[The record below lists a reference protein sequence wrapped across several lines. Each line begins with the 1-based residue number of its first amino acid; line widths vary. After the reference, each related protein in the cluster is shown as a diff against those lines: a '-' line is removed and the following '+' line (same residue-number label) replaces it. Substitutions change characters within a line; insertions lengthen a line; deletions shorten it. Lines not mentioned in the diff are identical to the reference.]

1 MECRCI
7 SEHLYFKRRVNCMAT
22 KNHTIQ
28 VFEWETLR
36 VGNRDFTQR
45 HYDSLREWQYGQPD
59 RYFREGHKQITFT
72 QWVGVIQVGALVIEV
87 LPKADPN
94 RYSAFTKEREESVKK
109 WKGVLIE
116 MLRKTGRLKVRTSE
130 NTDLSVRHQSLF
142 DLYFQYYLDE
152 VEQLIHQGL
161 VKKYRRVEKTRTALK
176 GKLLFQKQVA
186 CNTVHKERFY
196 TDAAEYDALNDW
208 NEILFAALKATGRS
222 AQSGLLRA
230 RAQNLSLHFPDWS
243 ERYFDAA
250 AFDRLHYDRKTTGYK
265 QAITL
270 ARLILLQL
278 NPQIAS
284 GQERVVALL
293 FDMNRLWE
301 EWLLAT
307 YRSAYR
313 HDSTVQVLGKEK
325 QRFWES
331 DHGNKVVETD
341 ILIKRGEQHIILD
354 AKWKT
359 PGPLPSDDELKQM
372 FAYNLR
378 WQSQEA
384 WLVYPQVNG
393 DHPRR
398 GAFAIGAAGYLGM
411 EFVDIFE
418 NNRLR
423 QSVSLPVI
431 SGIFPNALYC
441 AEGRLPPVTIS
452 ESCPRAIQSFASTA
466 AATARS
472 HSL

>member
-1 MECRCI
+1 M
-7 SEHLYFKRRVNCMAT
+7 
-22 KNHTIQ
+22 
-28 VFEWETLR
+28 
-36 VGNRDFTQR
+36 
-45 HYDSLREWQYGQPD
+45 
-59 RYFREGHKQITFT
+59 
-72 QWVGVIQVGALVIEV
+72 IQVGSLVIEV

-94 RYSAFTKEREESVKK
+94 RYSEYPKEREDPVKK

-116 MLRKTGRLKVRTSE
+116 MLRKTGRLRVRTSE

-161 VKKYRRVEKTRTALK
+161 VKKYRRIVKNRTVLK

-243 ERYFDAA
+243 EQRFDATD
-250 AFDRLHYDRKTTGYK
+250 FDRLVYDRKTTGYK

-270 ARLILLQL
+270 ARLILLTL
-278 NPQIAS
+278 NPQISS
-284 GQERVVALL
+284 GQVKVVAMF

-307 YRSAYR
+307 YRSSYR
-313 HDSTVQVLGKEK
+313 HDSTVQVLGKKK

-331 DHGNKVVETD
+331 EQGNKVLETD
-341 ILIKRGEQHIILD
+341 ILVELNDRRIILD
-354 AKWKT
+354 AKWET
-359 PGPLPSDDELKQM
+359 PGLHPSDDALKQM
-372 FAYNLR
+372 FAYNLT
-378 WQSQEA
+378 WDSQEA

-398 GAFAIGAAGYLGM
+398 GTFSIGAAGHLGM

-418 NNRLR
+418 NGRLR
-423 QSVSLPVI
+423 QSIPLPATVEI
-431 SGIFPNALYC
+431 SP
-441 AEGRLPPVTIS
+441 
-452 ESCPRAIQSFASTA
+452 
-466 AATARS
+466 
-472 HSL
+472 

>member
-1 MECRCI
+1 
-7 SEHLYFKRRVNCMAT
+7 MA
-22 KNHTIQ
+22 KTIQ

-36 VGNRDFTQR
+36 VKERELTQP
-45 HYDSLREWQYGQPD
+45 HFDSLVRWQDGQPD
-59 RYFREGHKQITFT
+59 NYFKVGHQKITFT
-72 QWVGVIQVGALVIEV
+72 QWVGVIQVGALIIEV
-87 LPKADPN
+87 LPKADEN
-94 RYSAFTKEREESVKK
+94 RYSTSSEDRSAAVVRWKSVL
-109 WKGVLIE
+109 VE
-116 MLRKTGRLKVRTSE
+116 MLRKTRRLKVRTSE

-161 VKKYRRVEKTRTALK
+161 VKKYRRVEKNRTALK

-196 TDAAEYDALNDW
+196 TDAAEYDSLNDW
-208 NEILFAALKATGRS
+208 NEILFAALKATGHT

-243 ERYFDAA
+243 ERCFDVA

-301 EWLLAT
+301 EWLLAVYRTT
-307 YRSAYR
+307 YR
-313 HDSTVQVLGKEK
+313 DDPTVTVLGKK
-325 QRFWES
+325 NQRFWNS
-331 DHGNKVVETD
+331 VHGNKVVETD
-341 ILIKRGEQHIILD
+341 ILIKRNDRHIILD

-359 PGPLPSDDELKQM
+359 PGQLPSDDELKQM

-393 DHPRR
+393 EHTRCGR
-398 GAFAIGAAGYLGM
+398 FALDIGGQLGM
-411 EFVDIFE
+411 TFVDIFDQG
-418 NNRLR
+418 RLR
-423 QSVSLPVI
+423 QSVSLPT
-431 SGIFPNALYC
+431 L
-441 AEGRLPPVTIS
+441 LP
-452 ESCPRAIQSFASTA
+452 AS
-466 AATARS
+466 
-472 HSL
+472 